1 MGHKRARIE
10 LGLIENWPDTCT
22 DVIFWRVIRNARK
35 IKSERKIFGQHWDL
49 WQGEAFIH
57 GKLITVHG
65 WCQTG
70 SYPVDWHDYVE

>member
-1 MGHKRARIE
+1 MAQKKHRIE

-35 IKSERKIFGQHWDL
+35 IREDVKIFVNKWDL
-49 WQGEAFIH
+49 WQGEAFIY

-65 WCQTG
+65 WCYSGGFPT
-70 SYPVDWHDYVE
+70 DWHDYVE